1 MMCPDFCCRMTG
13 IAALLRATT
22 LKEVGV
28 EPLAKF
34 VERHVF
40 GETAHAEAGVVDE
53 HVQCGCG
60 L

>member
-1 MMCPDFCCRMTG
+1 MTG